1 MMAPNPAPEV
11 AAFVSGQPV
20 ELLFSAS
27 ICQAEVL
34 SGIAIMPE
42 RRRRLD
48 LEAAARAMFLEDFV
62 RRVLPFD
69 MEAAIAYADVFAAR
83 RAARAAGGDCRSHDR
98 RCRLSPECKR
108 RHPQH
113 RRFRGVRRRHRQSVE
128 WAAMS
133 IMTAADR
140 RAGLVAAFR
149 LRRSAAVPMKNYAN
163 RLFLISSCGLDAYWP
178 VTSNRR
184 RARRSGSYWSRQAC
198 QTERRQR

>member
-1 MMAPNPAPEV
+1 MFVLDTNIILSAMMAPNPAPEV

-20 ELLFSAS
+20 DLLFTAS

-83 RAARAAGGDCRSHDR
+83 R
-98 RCRLSPECKR
+98 
-108 RHPQH
+108 
-113 RRFRGVRRRHRQSVE
+113 
-128 WAAMS
+128 
-133 IMTAADR
+133 
-140 RAGLVAAFR
+140 RAGRPVAIVD
-149 LRRSAAVPMKNYAN
+149 LMIAAVAYRRNAGVVTRN
-163 RLFLISSCGLDAYWP
+163 TADFETCGVAIVNPWNGQP
-178 VTSNRR
+178 
-184 RARRSGSYWSRQAC
+184 C
-198 QTERRQR
+198 P